1 MMKSDALYPQG
12 NRRQG
17 GAATVEFALVAV
29 LLIVLLLGIVELGRF
44 LYLFNTVQE
53 VTRRAARE
61 AVVSCTDETTQDGIR
76 SRAVL
81 GTGAKGAFLPI
92 GGEVTDARVVID
104 YLDKDQKLIARYMK
118 CESPYN
124 DNILKCVAGSNEC
137 IKFVRV
143 RVCDGY
149 HQQQDR
155 CAPVQYVPMIGLFVP
170 DPNKPIG
177 GMLMLDLRVN
187 IPLSTV
193 IMPAESLGYTFTL
206 P

>member
-1 MMKSDALYPQG
+1 MKLNSFCKQE
-12 NRRQG
+12 NHQQR
-17 GAATVEFALVAV
+17 GAATVEFALVFV

-61 AVVSCTDETTQDGIR
+61 AVVSCTDSTTQDGIR
-76 SRAVL
+76 SRAVF
-81 GTGAKGAFLPI
+81 GTGATGAFLPI

-104 YLDKDQKLIARYMK
+104 YLDKNQALIARYIA
-118 CESPYN
+118 CPSPYN
-124 DNILKCVAGSNEC
+124 DNILKCADDSTEC
-137 IKFVRV
+137 VKFVRV

-149 HQQQDR
+149 LPQQNR
-155 CAPVQYVPMIGLFVP
+155 CSPVKYVPMIGLFVP

-177 GMLMLDLRVN
+177 GMLMIDLRVD
-187 IPLSTV
+187 IPGSTV

-206 P
+206 

>member
-1 MMKSDALYPQG
+1 MKLDALCQPG

-17 GAATVEFALVAV
+17 GAATVEFALVAI

-61 AVVSCTDETTQDGIR
+61 AVVSNTDSSTQDGIR

-81 GTGAKGAFLPI
+81 GTGATPAFLPA
-92 GGEVTDARVVID
+92 GGEIDYDKVVID
-104 YLDKDQKLIARYMK
+104 YLDKDQNKINNPP
-118 CESPYN
+118 SGIQ
-124 DNILKCVAGSNEC
+124 NIFNCVATPPTNC

-143 RVCDGY
+143 RVCDY
-149 HQQQDR
+149 QKPNQCD
-155 CAPVQYVPMIGLFVP
+155 PVQYVPMIGLFSP
-170 DPNKPIG
+170 KG
-177 GMLMLDLRVN
+177 LTGMQKINLGID
-187 IPLSTV
+187 IPGSTV

-206 P
+206 